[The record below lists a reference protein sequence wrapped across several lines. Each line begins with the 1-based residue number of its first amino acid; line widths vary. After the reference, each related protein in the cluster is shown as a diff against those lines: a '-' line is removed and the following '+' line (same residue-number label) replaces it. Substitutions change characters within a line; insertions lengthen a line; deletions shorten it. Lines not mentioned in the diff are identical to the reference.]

1 MSLCVTSA
9 QLRKV
14 IPPMVT
20 ESDDGAV
27 TRSTRLLIES
37 MGALRPWERVTA
49 ESALALAK
57 LIDLE
62 TDGSKAATLSRELR
76 QLTGTLA
83 RVGERPAEA
92 SPELHDDADGLAV
105 AADPIAVLVDE
116 VARKRQERG
125 A

>member
-1 MSLCVTSA
+1 
-9 QLRKV
+9 
-14 IPPMVT
+14 MVT

-49 ESALALAK
+49 DSALALAK

-83 RVGERPAEA
+83 RIGERPAEA
-92 SPELHDDADGLAV
+92 SAPADEDDGPAV
-105 AADPIAVLVDE
+105 AADPIAALVDE
-116 VARKRQERG
+116 VARKRAAKE
-125 A
+125 AS